1 MVNLLNFFADTT
13 DTAALPYLTIIFRIF
28 FSFVAGFVF
37 GYERKS
43 HQHPVG
49 LRTLI
54 LISVGSTV
62 LMLLSIHMATLFPG
76 KVDSSR
82 IAAQAVSGIGFL
94 GGGAI
99 LRYGRNI
106 RGLTSAAIIW
116 AASAI
121 GLAIGAGMYVVSICS
136 LVLCICALLILHK
149 FESMYF
155 PTEDS
160 KILLLRFKGTSLDF
174 DLIRDVVKKCGFKV
188 SSQNVETVVQENE
201 TKITFSVRAPDF
213 ADINPLMKELQQKFS
228 LEEIALRD

>member
-1 MVNLLNFFADTT
+1 MENFLSFFADST
-13 DTAALPYLTIIFRIF
+13 DTATLPYITIIFRIL

-62 LMLLSIHMATLFPG
+62 LMLISIHMATLFPG
-76 KVDSSR
+76 KVDSAR

-121 GLAIGAGMYVVSICS
+121 GLAIGAGMYIVSLCS

-155 PTEDS
+155 PSEDS
-160 KILLLRFKGTSLDF
+160 KILLLRFKGVNINF
-174 DLIRDVVKKCGFKV
+174 DMVREIVKKCGLKD
-188 SSQNVETVVQENE
+188 SSQNVET
-201 TKITFSVRAPDF
+201 
-213 ADINPLMKELQQKFS
+213 
-228 LEEIALRD
+228 